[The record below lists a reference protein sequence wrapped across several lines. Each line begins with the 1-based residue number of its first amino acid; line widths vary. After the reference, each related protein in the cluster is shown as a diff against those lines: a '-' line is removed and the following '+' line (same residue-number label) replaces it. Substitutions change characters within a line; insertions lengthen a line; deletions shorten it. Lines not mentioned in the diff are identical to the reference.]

1 MNRPHRLLVIGT
13 GSIGER
19 HVRCL
24 LGTGRARVSLCEPN
38 DALRQHVAEQY
49 DVTAAYPSLEEAL
62 DDSSSGWDS
71 AVIATP
77 ADTHIAIARRIA
89 EAGIAPL
96 IEKPLAVE
104 ETGLAALQQI
114 LEARGLPC
122 GVAYVYRAHPALRAM
137 RQALGDGQFG
147 RPLEL
152 VVIAGQHFP
161 TYRPAYAETYYAEHA
176 RGGGLIQDCLPHLLN
191 AAEWL
196 VGPATRVIADAAHCK
211 LPNVTVE
218 DTAHVLARHGD
229 VPASYALNQH
239 QAPNE
244 TSITVI
250 AERGTARCE
259 YHRHAWQWMSEPDT
273 PWREQRIDF
282 AARDDWFTAQEDAWL
297 DVLAGKAEPLCD
309 LAGGWRTLRATRA
322 VLDSAASDAGWVA
335 VPPSQTRSA
344 PEGRDEGAQQP

>member
-1 MNRPHRLLVIGT
+1 MNQNDLHRTLVIGT

-24 LGTGRARVSLCEPN
+24 LSTGRARVGICEPN
-38 DALRQHVAEQY
+38 DALRQRVAEQY
-49 DVTAAYPSLEEAL
+49 EVAAAYPSLDEAL
-62 DDSSSGWDS
+62 DDASAGWDA

-77 ADTHIAIARRIA
+77 ADTHIPIAQRTA

-96 IEKPLAVE
+96 IEKPLAVTE
-104 ETGLAALQQI
+104 DGLAELQQT
-114 LEARGLPC
+114 LEAQQLPC

-137 RQALGDGQFG
+137 RQALRDGQFG
-147 RPLEL
+147 RPLQ
-152 VVIAGQHFP
+152 VVVVVGQHFP
-161 TYRPAYAETYYAEHA
+161 TYRPAYAQTYYADHA
-176 RGGGLIQDCLPHLLN
+176 RGGGLIQDCMPHLLN
-191 AAEWL
+191 AVEWL

-218 DTAHVLARHGD
+218 DTTHVLARHD
-229 VPASYALNQH
+229 EVLASYALNQH

-259 YHRHAWQWMSEPDT
+259 YHRHAWKWMTEPDT
-273 PWREQRIDF
+273 PWQDQRIDF
-282 AARDDWFTAQEDAWL
+282 ATQDDWFTAQEDAWL

-309 LAGGWRTLRATRA
+309 LADGWRTLRTTRA
-322 VLDSAASDAGWVA
+322 VLDSAASDAGWVTIS
-335 VPPSQTRSA
+335 PHT
-344 PEGRDEGAQQP
+344 